1 MGDIADSIINGE
13 FDQYTGEYLGE
24 GCGYPRSAK
33 DMRGELRNKEK
44 YAKSTSAIRK
54 ELAILIQEKHKACGP
69 DTKLR
74 NKAIEDARQEMNTKY
89 GKGWREQF

>member
-1 MGDIADSIINGE
+1 MGDIADSIIDGE

-24 GCGYPRSAK
+24 GCGYPRSAR
-33 DMRGELRNKEK
+33 DISREPRNKEK

-54 ELAILIQEKHKACGP
+54 ELAILIQEKHKTC
-69 DTKLR
+69 DTEKLR
-74 NKAIEDARQEMNTKY
+74 NKAIEDARQEMNLKY